1 MQVSEL
7 DMMSLSGLLEFL
19 AYETCKPDPEVRKS
33 AFSVLGGLIA
43 NMHANPIDPADA
55 LAVQAFAIALLKEAP
70 MFAGSREEMLNSI
83 AIITA
88 LVQAV
93 GVALE
98 RMTGKQLSDYAFF
111 ENPPKVTQQ

>member
-1 MQVSEL
+1 MGFLS
-7 DMMSLSGLLEFL
+7 SLTGSKTGK
-19 AYETCKPDPEVRKS
+19 AT
-33 AFSVLGGLIA
+33 
-43 NMHANPIDPADA
+43 M
-55 LAVQAFAIALLKEAP
+55 QAFAIALLKEAP

-98 RMTGKQLSDYAFF
+98 QTTGKQLADYAFF
-111 ENPPKVTQQ
+111 ENPPKITHQ

>member
-19 AYETCKPDPEVRKS
+19 AYETCKPDPEARKS

-43 NMHANPIDPADA
+43 NMQANPIDPADA

-70 MFAGSREEMLNSI
+70 MFAGSREEMLRSI

-88 LVQAV
+88 LIQAV

-98 RMTGKQLSDYAFF
+98 QMTGKQLSDYAFF
-111 ENPPKVTQQ
+111 ENPPKITQQ

>member
-19 AYETCKPDPEVRKS
+19 AYETRKPDPEVRKG

-43 NMHANPIDPADA
+43 NMHVNPIDPADA

-70 MFAGSREEMLNSI
+70 MYAGSREEMLNSI

-98 RMTGKQLSDYAFF
+98 GMTGKQLTDYAFF
-111 ENPPKVTQQ
+111 ENPSKITQQ